1 MKKTKII
8 VLLFVVAL
16 IAAFFIFGL
25 GKYFSLDYFKEQQGA
40 IAAYNQANPVQ
51 AALIFLLAYVV
62 VTALSLPGAAIMTLV
77 AGAIFGLVWGVII
90 VSFASSI
97 GATLAF
103 LVARFLL
110 RDSIQAKFGDKL
122 KAFNA
127 GVKKEGGFYLFTL
140 RLVPAFPFFMINV
153 VMGLTS
159 MKTWTFFWVSQV
171 GMLAGTIVFVYAGQ
185 QLSGI
190 TSLKGILSPGLIGA
204 FILIGILPIIAK
216 KIVDGVRSRKVYARW
231 ADKKPTHFDRNVV
244 VIGGGSA
251 GLVTSYI
258 AAAVKAKVTLVER
271 HQMGG
276 DCLNTGCVPSKAL
289 IRSAKLLNHI
299 SRSKEFGIA
308 SATAQWDFAEVMER
322 VQNVIHEIEPHDSIA
337 RYSSLGV
344 DCVKGSAKIRS
355 PWEVEITLDNGSKQ
369 KLTTKNIVIAAGAK
383 PLIPPIPGLQECKPL
398 TSDNVWNIRVLPKR
412 LVVLGGGPIGSELT
426 QCFARFG
433 SKVTQVEML
442 PRIMIREDAEVSA
455 LVQKKFESEGVD
467 VLVNHKAK
475 QVLVENGEKFLIVES
490 EGTEKRIAFDE
501 ILCAVGRVANTMGY
515 GLEELGIPAKK
526 VVETN
531 EYLETIYPNIFACGD
546 VAGPYQF
553 THTAAHMAWFASVN
567 ALFGKFKKFKVD
579 YSVVP
584 WATFTDPEVARVGIN
599 EQEAIEQKI
608 AHDVH
613 VYGIDE
619 LDRAIADGEAHGFVK
634 VITPKGSDKILGAT
648 IVGEHAGDLLV
659 EFVAAMKHG
668 FGLEGILGTIHI
680 YPTMGEANK
689 YAAGVY
695 KRSTATVGKLAV
707 AKAMND
713 WTRGEG
719 SLGTVLGKAISFVV
733 SPDNTPAYPK
743 EASHH

>member
-1 MKKTKII
+1 MKKTKIL
-8 VLLFVVAL
+8 VLIFVVAL
-16 IAAFFIFGL
+16 IAAFFIFDL
-25 GKYFSLDYFKEQQGA
+25 GKYFSLEYFKQQQGV
-40 IAAYNQANPVQ
+40 IAAYYQANPIQ
-51 AALIFLLAYVV
+51 TGLLFFAAYIA

-77 AGAIFGLVWGVII
+77 AGAIFGLFWGVII

-110 RDSIQAKFGDKL
+110 RDSIQTKFGDKL

-127 GVKKEGGFYLFTL
+127 GVEKEGGFYLFTL
-140 RLVPAFPFFMINV
+140 RLVPAFPFFVINA
-153 VMGLTS
+153 VMGLTT
-159 MKTWTFFWVSQV
+159 MKTLTFFWVSQV

-185 QLSGI
+185 QLAGI

-204 FILIGILPIIAK
+204 FVLIGILPIVAK
-216 KIVDGVRSRKVYARW
+216 KIIDGVRSRKVYARW
-231 ADKKPTHFDRNVV
+231 ADKKPAQFDRNVV

-271 HQMGG
+271 HQLGG
-276 DCLNTGCVPSKAL
+276 DCLYTGCVPSKAL

-299 SRSKEFGIA
+299 SRAKEFGIGRA
-308 SATAQWDFAEVMER
+308 SAEWDFADVMER
-322 VQNVIHEIEPHDSIA
+322 VQKIITAIEPHDSVA
-337 RYSSLGV
+337 RYTGLGV
-344 DCVKGSAKIRS
+344 DCVKGSAKILS
-355 PWEVEITLDNGSKQ
+355 PWEVEISLENGTKK
-369 KLTTKNIVIAAGAK
+369 KLTTKNIVIAAGAR
-383 PLIPPIPGLQECKPL
+383 PFIPPIPGLQECKPL
-398 TSDNVWNIRVLPKR
+398 TSDNVWNIRKLPTR
-412 LVVLGGGPIGSELT
+412 LVVLGGGPIGCELT

-455 LVQKKFESEGVD
+455 LVKKKFEAEGVD

-475 QVLVENGEKFLIVES
+475 EVIVDNGEKFLIVES
-490 EGTEKRIAFDE
+490 EGQEKRIAFDE
-501 ILCAVGRVANTMGY
+501 ILCAVGRIANTTGY

-567 ALFGKFKKFKVD
+567 ALFGKFRKFKVD
-579 YSVVP
+579 YTVVP
-584 WATFTDPEVARVGIN
+584 WSTFTDPEVARVGIN

-613 VYGIDE
+613 VYGIDD

-680 YPTMGEANK
+680 YPTLGEANK

-707 AKAMND
+707 VKAMND
-713 WTRGEG
+713 WTRGDG
-719 SLGTVLGKAISFVV
+719 SFFSVLGKVISLVV
-733 SPDNTPAYPK
+733 SPDNTPAY
-743 EASHH
+743 SMGVQQH